1 MTEIVDEQYTAFKG
15 LPWFD
20 VMSDGIYMA
29 IGGAGGIGSYLS
41 YFLTRAGFKIQ
52 IFDYDTIE
60 KRNLSGQLYKNS
72 DIGKKKVDALYN
84 TIKEFSPSAFV
95 MAMDKRIDSNTNVMS
110 PYFFSAFDNMEARK
124 IFFELWKGN
133 IDYYSNPYYEYNG
146 VIPVPIFID
155 GRLEAEQLQ
164 IFCVTKER
172 ISEYEKYLF
181 SDSDIEDVA
190 CTMKQTSHVASMIA
204 TFMTS
209 FFTNHVTNM
218 IEKNYVRDVPFKF
231 EIFTPLTLINRI

>member
-15 LPWFD
+15 LPWFNA
-20 VMSDGIYMA
+20 MSDGIYLA
-29 IGGAGGIGSYLS
+29 VGGVGGIGSYLS
-41 YFLTRAGFKIQ
+41 YFLARAGFKIQ
-52 IFDYDTIE
+52 IIDYDTIE
-60 KRNLSGQLYKNS
+60 KRNLSGQLYKDS
-72 DIGKKKVDALYN
+72 DIGKKKTDALYT
-84 TIKEFSPSAFV
+84 TIKEFSPSTTI
-95 MAMDKRIDSNTNVMS
+95 MAIDKRIDSDSNVNS

-124 IFFELWKGN
+124 IFFNIWKDN
-133 IDYYSNPYYEYNG
+133 IEYYNNPYFEYNG
-146 VIPVPIFID
+146 VIPIPIFID

-231 EIFTPLTLINRI
+231 EIFTPLTLISRI